1 MAAVAT
7 QPPTGHNSSRSSSV
21 VNGNAA
27 VDFINGHGPLPDSPA
42 SATAPASQPAVPL
55 SKKSKGKKA
64 VDPNETGKLLAA
76 KINQLE
82 LDAAGEKDHELEIG
96 ESPLLRTLDD
106 THVIASLYSGP
117 SISSFWTSHVYICFE
132 TRKLTRAF
140 EKNRT

>member
-1 MAAVAT
+1 MAAVTT
-7 QPPTGHNSSRSSSV
+7 QFPTGHNSSRSSSI

-27 VDFINGHGPLPDSPA
+27 VDYINGHAGLPDSPA
-42 SATAPASQPAVPL
+42 NAPASQPVAPL

-96 ESPLLRTLDD
+96 ENPRLQIFENVPVSPLL
-106 THVIASLYSGP
+106 SYS
-117 SISSFWTSHVYICFE
+117 I
-132 TRKLTRAF
+132 TRVS
-140 EKNRT
+140 E